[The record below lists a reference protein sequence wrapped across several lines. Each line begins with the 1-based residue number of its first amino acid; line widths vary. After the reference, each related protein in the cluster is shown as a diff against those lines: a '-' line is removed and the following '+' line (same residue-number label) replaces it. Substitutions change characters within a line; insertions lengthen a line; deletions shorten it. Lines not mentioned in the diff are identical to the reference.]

1 MADIK
6 HTHSILYT
14 NLSNISLYYLF
25 KSILIHQ
32 HLPFG
37 SHKQEITKLLPNLS
51 THVLVDR
58 ESMKCCVKEDMYRK
72 GVISN
77 MMPDSCMEAYNI
89 LYDS

>member
-37 SHKQEITKLLPNLS
+37 SHKHEITKLLTKSEYTRIGRPGEYEVLCERG
-51 THVLVDR
+51 HV
-58 ESMKCCVKEDMYRK
+58 
-72 GVISN
+72 
-77 MMPDSCMEAYNI
+77 
-89 LYDS
+89 